1 VIVIEFTIPPSPPL
15 VGKVVRQITFP
26 NGQPVVAS
34 NLVEALRKKYGQ
46 EHHSEVGLVWAFDAA
61 GKPVTRPLQGAERF
75 CEPSNPF
82 DGFAWSGG
90 GQMPG
95 ADDMARN
102 STGRIDLGTTRDE
115 DSTERSAA
123 CRSFV
128 FADSYPLGE
137 ATRPNQQINFFTV
150 AIQSP
155 GLLYGSRKAVHDWL
169 EAKGNAKAKQQEDA
183 AKART
188 APKL

>member
-1 VIVIEFTIPPSPPL
+1 
-15 VGKVVRQITFP
+15 
-26 NGQPVVAS
+26 
-34 NLVEALRKKYGQ
+34 
-46 EHHSEVGLVWAFDAA
+46 
-61 GKPVTRPLQGAERF
+61 
-75 CEPSNPF
+75 
-82 DGFAWSGG
+82 WSGG

-95 ADDMARN
+95 TSDMA
-102 STGRIDLGTTRDE
+102 SDSPGRIDLGTTRDE

-123 CRSFV
+123 CRPFV